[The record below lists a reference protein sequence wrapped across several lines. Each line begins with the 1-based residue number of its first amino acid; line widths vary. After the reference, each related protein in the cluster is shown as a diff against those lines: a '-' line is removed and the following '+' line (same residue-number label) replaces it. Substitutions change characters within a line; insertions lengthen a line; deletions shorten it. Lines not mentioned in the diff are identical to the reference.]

1 MIAYD
6 IVDDRRRLRVMKLL
20 KGYGFHAQK
29 SVFECYLDERQLKR
43 LVERLKP
50 LIHGDMDSVRIYPLA
65 PEHVRNVQI
74 LGTGELPELRS
85 VQVV

>member
-1 MIAYD
+1 VIAYD

-29 SVFECYLDERQLKR
+29 SVFECYLDEQQLNR
-43 LVERLKP
+43 LLKRLKP
-50 LIHGDMDSVRIYPLA
+50 LIHEQMDSVRIYPLNL
-65 PEHVRNVQI
+65 ESVRRVTV
-74 LGTGELPELRS
+74 LGRGELPEIQG